1 MYQFD
6 HTRRFPVVALWGKIK
21 DVHGQVGGVE
31 SGFGRPLT
39 DVVDLSDGGRCAIF
53 EGGHIHEYGQK
64 AEPYATF
71 VDKSALIL

>member
-6 HTRRFPVVALWGKIK
+6 NTRRIPIVALWGRIK
-21 DVHGQVGGVE
+21 DKQSQLGGVD

-53 EGGHIHEYGQK
+53 EGGHIHEYGNDAK
-64 AEPYATF
+64 P
-71 VDKSALIL
+71 